1 MNIFLKKQFLYK
13 LYNSVICLADNYWFC
28 KIWQRFGSWGYPLLW
43 HTYIYKNVF
52 YADNAENKQQYTE
65 EQLFI
70 FLFFFMKYL
79 KAVNL
84 SGDGKIFRRL
94 SFKLWFAFHKYHSY
108 INDNTRNSC
117 ISCAG
122 IAHLPLSSP
131 FSKVQRSSGWNSNL
145 RQIHLWYGYVWLLD
159 ESIHFVFTNSFTES
173 NIYWHSISFRHTS
186 HHEQAN

>member
-1 MNIFLKKQFLYK
+1 MFSRQLLVLQNLTE
-13 LYNSVICLADNYWFC
+13 
-28 KIWQRFGSWGYPLLW
+28 IWELGVPIAVT
-43 HTYIYKNVF
+43 HTHIYFYNVF

-70 FLFFFMKYL
+70 FFFFLMKYL

-84 SGDGKIFRRL
+84 SGDGKIFRKL
-94 SFKLWFAFHKYHSY
+94 SFKLLFAFHKYHSY

-145 RQIHLWYGYVWLLD
+145 RQIHLWYGYV
-159 ESIHFVFTNSFTES
+159 
-173 NIYWHSISFRHTS
+173 
-186 HHEQAN
+186 